1 VVSPGP
7 SSAVTW
13 RTRGAESRFESERA
27 AAVQDL
33 RRDAYGT
40 YVGTAQEV
48 WATYLASAPQEEIDT
63 ALVRLIVAQARVRL
77 VAKNDEVEDAAKRL
91 RVILVDG
98 EGEDYE
104 ESEFGELREDL
115 EKATTDFLAVAQ
127 EDIEG

>member
-1 VVSPGP
+1 
-7 SSAVTW
+7 
-13 RTRGAESRFESERA
+13 
-27 AAVQDL
+27 
-33 RRDAYGT
+33 
-40 YVGTAQEV
+40 
-48 WATYLASAPQEEIDT
+48 
-63 ALVRLIVAQARVRL
+63 VRLIVAQARVRL

-127 EDIEG
+127 EDIEE

>member
-1 VVSPGP
+1 
-7 SSAVTW
+7 
-13 RTRGAESRFESERA
+13 
-27 AAVQDL
+27 
-33 RRDAYGT
+33 
-40 YVGTAQEV
+40 
-48 WATYLASAPQEEIDT
+48 
-63 ALVRLIVAQARVRL
+63 VRLIVAQARVRL